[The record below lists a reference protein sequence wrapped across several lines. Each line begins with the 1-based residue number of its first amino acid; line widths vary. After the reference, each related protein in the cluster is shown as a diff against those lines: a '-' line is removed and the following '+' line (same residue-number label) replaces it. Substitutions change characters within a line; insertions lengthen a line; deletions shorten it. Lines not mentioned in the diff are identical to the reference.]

1 MYAED
6 ARLLPNNSE
15 IVDGRDAIKMY
26 WEKALLHVGH
36 LTVTAMDVQNLAM
49 HTAAVLRNAAH

>member
-1 MYAED
+1 
-6 ARLLPNNSE
+6 
-15 IVDGRDAIKMY
+15 MY

-36 LTVTAMDVQNLAM
+36 LTVTALDVQNLAM